1 MSGYL
6 LASDFD
12 NTICFW
18 SNVGWIWDEDREAI
32 RRFREAGNKFVIVS
46 GRSYLSAIDVFD
58 EMDFHDMD
66 FYMLMSG
73 SYAEYPDKTLIYDK
87 RIDMKLLPE
96 MAEFFREKKTRYL
109 CLDIGRESFNVD
121 IGGDLVPEFTKTIT
135 MEDALRRYPDFT
147 SINVGYRSR
156 EEACSVAEELSERFG
171 HIITPLPN
179 NRAID
184 MPPAGID
191 KAVAVGYAAEM
202 YGIEKDK
209 VYTVG
214 DNYNDMSMLSTFHG
228 NAMANGPEAVWS
240 SAERKVSR
248 ICEVIDRIM
257 SI

>member
-18 SNVGWIWDEDREAI
+18 SDIGRVYDEDREAI

-46 GRSYLSAIDVFD
+46 GRSYQSAIDVFN

-66 FYMLMSG
+66 MFLVMSG
-73 SYAEYPDKTLIYDK
+73 SYAAYPDETPIYDK
-87 RIDMKLLPE
+87 RIDIENLVPLCD
-96 MAEFFREKKTRYL
+96 FFKKSGARYL
-109 CLDIGRESFNVD
+109 GLDIGKETYSVD
-121 IGGDLVPEFTKTIT
+121 IGGDMQPERTISL
-135 MEDALRRYPDFT
+135 EDALKFKTFT
-147 SINVGYRSR
+147 SINVGYHSR
-156 EEACSVAEELSERFG
+156 EEAYRNAAHLQKYYS
-171 HIITPLPN
+171 HIITPLQN
-179 NRAID
+179 NIAID

-191 KAVAVGYAAEM
+191 KAVAVGFAAEM

-214 DNYNDMSMLSTFHG
+214 DNYNDMSMLRAFHG
-228 NAMANGPEAVWS
+228 SAMANGPQDVWA
-240 SAERKVSR
+240 SAERKVSH